1 MFKFNKIIGIVSDT
15 NVENIT
21 NVTGNRRNI
30 KTDNHSNLNFYIDDK
45 NYTLSFMKSKIID
58 DKDKIKLLYVN
69 LPFGRNEVLTIKN
82 LTKNRNDF
90 NSRFLKIFFTII
102 SLCIPTF
109 FLILIFFL
117 MCSSEDISKFFTIL
131 LFLFIVS
138 LLFIMF
144 IMAYSLFFMK
154 KNKKWLLEDD
164 FKEK

>member
-1 MFKFNKIIGIVSDT
+1 MFKFNKTIGIVSDT
-15 NVENIT
+15 NIENIT

-69 LPFGRNEVLTIKN
+69 LPFGRNEVLTIRN

-117 MCSSEDISKFFTIL
+117 MCSSEDISKFFIIL
-131 LFLFIVS
+131 LFLSIVS
-138 LLFIMF
+138 LLLIMF
-144 IMAYSLFFMK
+144 FMAYSLFFMK